1 MEFLPIAS
9 SLDLLYL
16 CNIKNENNEKLF
28 IMKLKN
34 ILSILFFF
42 VVAVSCSVEDDV
54 IDNSSSIIPEGDVAY
69 VSAAIS
75 MDNTL
80 TKSTGNSQ
88 DGGTID
94 ADPIN
99 SYFFFLLDKDN
110 DVVGV
115 HKGRF
120 ENPSSSKEE
129 VKFLAKVNVA
139 TKIVAFVNYNETN
152 REKLENCMNYDQI
165 KAYKEYNADY
175 RLKIGEEFISWQGV
189 IGSTSTTEN
198 LDKASVEIRVK
209 SYTSIVEL
217 VEFKVND
224 QSGRNLDVKLT
235 KVSLSN
241 LKSEGGSV
249 EGSSFQASPKVVK
262 EGNFAPGYYGDKAE
276 NFRTNVYPNT
286 DASKPI
292 TLNLTFTVTEGGKTT
307 SYDRNYIINRPSDDS
322 FTNNSGH
329 VYVEAGNWYQLTA
342 TVNVKSGFVDC
353 NVVCY
358 TNDWIYDSSS
368 EISGDLIKK

>member
-1 MEFLPIAS
+1 
-9 SLDLLYL
+9 
-16 CNIKNENNEKLF
+16 
-28 IMKLKN
+28 MKLKN

-42 VVAVSCSVEDDV
+42 VVAISCSVEDDV

-80 TKSTGNSQ
+80 TKSTGSSQ

-99 SYFFFLLDKDN
+99 SYFFFLLDKN
-110 DVVGV
+110 EDVVGV
-115 HKGRF
+115 HKGSF
-120 ENPSSSKEE
+120 NGSSSSET

-139 TKIVAFVNYNETN
+139 TKIVAFVNYNEN
-152 REKLENCMNYDQI
+152 NSEKLEDCRNDEQI

-175 RLKIGEEFISWQGV
+175 RLKIGESSISWQGV
-189 IGSTSTTEN
+189 TGSTSTTGK
-198 LDKASVEIRVK
+198 LDEARVTIKVK

-217 VEFKVND
+217 VEFNVNN